1 MDQRYLLSSEEI
13 HIGDRVEYAGF
24 PGRDVLVIDRNEWP
38 DDESVERQAW
48 WRSEYGSGFLLVTD
62 TGGRIFL
69 PDADDNLI
77 FVSRSRAVA

>member
-1 MDQRYLLSSEEI
+1 MDQRYLSGEEI

-24 PGRDVLVIDRNEWP
+24 PGRVVLVIDRDEWP
-38 DDESVERQAW
+38 DDESMESRAW
-48 WRSEYGSGFLLVTD
+48 WRSEHGCGFLLVTD

-77 FVSRSRAVA
+77 FVSHSRAVA

>member
-1 MDQRYLLSSEEI
+1 MDQRYLSGEEI

-24 PGRDVLVIDRNEWP
+24 PGRVVLVIDRDEWP
-38 DDESVERQAW
+38 DGESMESRVW
-48 WRSEYGSGFLLVTD
+48 WRSEYHCGFLLVLD

-77 FVSRSRAVA
+77 FVSRSQAVA